1 MEKTAYRV
9 IKKNDEGN
17 YIGQERAGEGSGDV

>member
-9 IKKNDEGN
+9 LKKNDEGN
-17 YIGQERAGEGSGDV
+17 YIGQEKARGGSGDV